1 MPAFEMVVFET
12 VGPNDQLPPTFE
24 LETRE
29 AKVSELV
36 CNRLLPLIHEAAGD
50 ESRKRFVAELAGSVY

>member
-12 VGPNDQLPPTFE
+12 VCPSDQPPTFE

-36 CNRLLPLIHEAAGD
+36 GNRLLPLIHEAAGD
-50 ESRKRFVAELAGSVY
+50 ESRKRFVAELAGGVY